1 MKFNHIP
8 TWPEWQRAS
17 ASSMQIRAMK
27 PKLVKIDDLVKKY
40 HQALDM
46 SKLNI
51 LMELRK
57 AIEDWAADKI
67 DRNADTGRLEA
78 MQALLDI
85 VVRKLY
91 ELDGWGKHRYI
102 KAACFGYVV
111 KTGDYNPNLKPLD
124 DRQRQ
129 KDETLDVGASC
140 ADLIKAIGAAEATWR
155 HHVATNGVAADE
167 DRKTLKIFMAPE
179 FFFRGRYGAYRDIG
193 WTSKILG
200 MMRTETKKPAYD
212 DWLFVHGTVIVST
225 ETADGG
231 KQMLENYAL
240 VQRGGAKTGET
251 DDFVVAKEFPSHV
264 DFQHPTVSNQ
274 DWFNPKRSEAD
285 IAGSTVKNVMPVG
298 GRKDPIFNSL
308 GAKQKSVSELV
319 GGVIFTMD
327 SITFGLEVCRDHFLR
342 RLAHSQEKG
351 KVLIQLVPSAGMS
364 IDDDAIACVADGVV
378 FNVDGVTPHAM
389 IKVNSATA
397 VQPAVRMDPGLRAG
411 PDRDV
416 HPRQDRLAWPCAR
429 GRRPAA
435 QHDADGAQRNRSDSA
450 AQTPESRR
458 PPVSSGAARRPRRSA
473 TANRKLTAG
482 SPPALRLRSGTDAA
496 LSALDADGRAR
507 YERGVR
513 RSRRRSM
520 TGTKPGAIAAAA
532 RSAPGR

>member
-1 MKFNHIP
+1 MKKFTHIP

-27 PKLVKIDDLVKKY
+27 PKLVKIDDLVKKH

-155 HHVATNGVAADE
+155 HHVVTNGVAADE

-364 IDDDAIACVADGVV
+364 IEDDAIACVADGVV

-397 VQPAVRMDPGLRAG
+397 VQPVSEWTLASGLGQIEMFTPVRIAWPGLARA
-411 PDRDV
+411 DV
-416 HPRQDRLAWPCAR
+416 ARRLNMMQTVLSGTAPIPPPKPPNLG
-429 GRRPAA
+429 GRR
-435 QHDADGAQRNRSDSA
+435 
-450 AQTPESRR
+450 
-458 PPVSSGAARRPRRSA
+458 
-473 TANRKLTAG
+473 
-482 SPPALRLRSGTDAA
+482 
-496 LSALDADGRAR
+496 
-507 YERGVR
+507 
-513 RSRRRSM
+513 
-520 TGTKPGAIAAAA
+520 
-532 RSAPGR
+532 